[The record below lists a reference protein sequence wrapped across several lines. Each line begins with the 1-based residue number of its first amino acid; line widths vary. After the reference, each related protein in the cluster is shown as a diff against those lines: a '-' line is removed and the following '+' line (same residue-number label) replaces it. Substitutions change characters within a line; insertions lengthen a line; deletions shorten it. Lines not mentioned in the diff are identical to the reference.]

1 MYGIFSISTSVV
13 PMQTE
18 PVSARWTLADLAST
32 WRFWSLIGVL
42 IAAAYGVMVFRSAW
56 PSLTYGNEKYL
67 VRELIPYF
75 WYGGNCFGILLG
87 IVLAQAKSTKG
98 LAAMAA
104 VCMSSYVI
112 AWLVLP
118 EMSVGFALYLAF
130 LGQLVRWALAFAI
143 TVNLAAAMSDR
154 FAFAGAFAV
163 LTAFQVMNDWGTSVA
178 ASYTF
183 HTQVDH
189 DLWALYGAGGMATV
203 LLLLASTRGR
213 LFDEAPAPRHRPLN
227 PTFREGV
234 TVLIISALPW
244 ASFGGVTWLTA
255 LVTMSGEAIMYW
267 MTAVSVAFVVSLAAT
282 AYWVYRIH
290 GEVAY
295 IHQSS
300 KLFTPRAALLFF
312 LLVPLATPIL
322 MFTLGVVLREARA
335 LRPSSSPR
343 SMGWFN
349 AWCVVF
355 PPVAM
360 GMVQDQMNELAGVHA
375 DSDSAS
381 SPQAT

>member
-1 MYGIFSISTSVV
+1 
-13 PMQTE
+13 MQAE

-56 PSLTYGNEKYL
+56 PLPTYGNEKHL
-67 VRELIPYF
+67 LRDLLPYF
-75 WYGGNCFGILLG
+75 WYGGNGFGILLG

-98 LAAMAA
+98 LAVLTA
-104 VCMSSYVI
+104 VCMGVYVI
-112 AWLVLP
+112 AWFALP
-118 EMSVGFALYLAF
+118 EMGVGLALF
-130 LGQLVRWALAFAI
+130 VVFMGQLVRWAIAFVI
-143 TVNLAAAMSDR
+143 TVNLAGAVSDR
-154 FAFAGAFAV
+154 FAFAGALAV
-163 LTAFQVMNDWGTSVA
+163 LTAFQGMNDFGTSIA

-183 HTQVDH
+183 HALKGHDH
-189 DLWALYGAGGMATV
+189 WALVGAAAMATAA
-203 LLLLASTRGR
+203 LLLTSTRGR
-213 LFDEAPAPRHRPLN
+213 SFDEAPAPRHRPLD

-234 TVLIISALPW
+234 TVLIIAALPW
-244 ASFGGVTWLTA
+244 VALGGVTWLTSVVPMR
-255 LVTMSGEAIMYW
+255 LEAVMHW
-267 MTAVSVAFVVSLAAT
+267 LQAVAVIFLVSLAIT

-295 IHQSS
+295 IYPSS

-335 LRPSSSPR
+335 QRPSSSRR

-360 GMVQDQMNELAGVHA
+360 GMVQDQMNELAEGQAAIGVGGHMA
-375 DSDSAS
+375 RL
-381 SPQAT
+381 TGR